1 MEHLQRE
8 GVNVFHEPELA
19 CILGNEFHKKV
30 FEFEQKH
37 NRHISLQQLY
47 DLI

>member
-37 NRHISLQQLY
+37 GLVKSLQQLK